1 MNVVMHD
8 SHAPNAA
15 MRSEDALPAGTR
27 AIPINVRDADSKD
40 REDNGRSSSKDKSNA
55 FGHGC

>member
-8 SHAPNAA
+8 FHARNAV
-15 MRSEDALPAGTR
+15 MKSEDVLPAGTR
-27 AIPINVRDADSKD
+27 AIPINAPDADSKD
-40 REDNGRSSSKDKSNA
+40 RENNGRSRSKDKSNA

>member
-8 SHAPNAA
+8 FHARNAV
-15 MRSEDALPAGTR
+15 MKSEDALPAGTR
-27 AIPINVRDADSKD
+27 AIPINARDADSKD
-40 REDNGRSSSKDKSNA
+40 REDNGRSSSKNKSNA